1 MGQNYI
7 IECFMTVVVGGVG
20 NIVGTICSAMGIGM
34 ADQMLQEILQNPVI
48 GQIIVLVAI
57 ILFLQ
62 WKPGGLFPS
71 RGRGLED

>member
-1 MGQNYI
+1 
-7 IECFMTVVVGGVG
+7 
-20 NIVGTICSAMGIGM
+20 M
-34 ADQMLQEILQNPVI
+34 ANQTLQEVLQNPVI
-48 GQIIVLVAI
+48 GQIIVLVVI

>member
-1 MGQNYI
+1 
-7 IECFMTVVVGGVG
+7 
-20 NIVGTICSAMGIGM
+20 MGIGM